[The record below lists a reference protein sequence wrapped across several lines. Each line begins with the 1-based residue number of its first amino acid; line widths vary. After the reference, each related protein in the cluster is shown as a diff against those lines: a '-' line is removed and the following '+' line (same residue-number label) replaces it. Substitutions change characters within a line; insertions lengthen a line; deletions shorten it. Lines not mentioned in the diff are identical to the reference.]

1 MIEYIVEC
9 NEVIGITGK
18 PIVVPSSIDL
28 GTEVVRCKDCKNYHP
43 ELYNNISC
51 EWFMFD
57 VEPNGFCA
65 WGAKVERKES

>member
-28 GTEVVRCKDCKNYHP
+28 STEVVRCRDCRFQDDIKYCDRLGF
-43 ELYNNISC
+43 EVGDY
-51 EWFMFD
+51 
-57 VEPNGFCA
+57 GFCA
-65 WGAKVERKES
+65 WGDRKQS